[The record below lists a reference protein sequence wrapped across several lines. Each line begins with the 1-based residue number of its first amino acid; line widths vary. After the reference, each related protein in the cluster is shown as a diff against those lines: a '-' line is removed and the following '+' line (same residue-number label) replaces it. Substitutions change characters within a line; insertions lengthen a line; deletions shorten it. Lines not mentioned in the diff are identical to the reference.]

1 MPSVAILGL
10 LSVGIGIEL
19 AVTAFLILRF
29 LESREPQ
36 VRWWAVAFALYTAHV
51 LLETL
56 AFIWPAGLFLLW
68 WRHLFFLLAAAAMA
82 RSFGPLPLPLS
93 PLLAAVAL
101 VFSGLVLSGLLF
113 SGSPGWAALPPSLL
127 GGAWFILAAL
137 RYVRSVGGLDERSS
151 LLVFGGLLLTGLI
164 SLAYPLLRPQQIWV
178 GVGAVLAGLFT
189 IAFALGVLLRSW
201 ARARDLA
208 TVNAVAETL
217 NRSTNIQEAVESS
230 LHRVIELMG
239 LRSGWVFIN
248 EGGGY
253 VLQEDGGYVLAARH
267 ALPDDLAANDAAA
280 MTGDCRCLQLL
291 REGRLLQ
298 AVNTVSC
305 LRLENAGWPQ
315 TRHAS
320 VPLHTAEG
328 ALGVMNLV
336 LPPGRNLAGRE
347 LDMLAAVG
355 HQIALAVERNR
366 LFEEVR
372 AKEAARGELIEKL
385 LTAQEDERR
394 RIARELHDEAGQ
406 ALTALILNLEMA
418 EHAAAPEEAARL
430 ERLRGIAE
438 HTLGELRTLIYE
450 LRPTILDDLGLGA
463 AVRWMVK
470 EVVEP
475 TGLKVDLQ
483 LQGLDRR
490 LPHQVETAIFRIT
503 QEAFNNMLKHAAASR
518 ARVAVEVNSRE
529 VTVTV
534 EDNGKGFNPAA
545 VPVSR
550 SGRGLGLMGMRERA
564 ELLGGILEID
574 SVLGRGTR
582 VHGILPLPDGT
593 G

>member
-1 MPSVAILGL
+1 MPSVALLGL

-36 VRWWAVAFALYTAHV
+36 VRWWAVAFSLYTAHV
-51 LLETL
+51 VLETL
-56 AFIWPAGLFLLW
+56 AFIWPAAL
-68 WRHLFFLLAAAAMA
+68 FLLAAAAMA

-93 PLLAAVAL
+93 PLLAAVAM

-113 SGSPGWAALPPSLL
+113 SGSPGWAALPPSVL

-164 SLAYPLLRPQQIWV
+164 SLAYPLLRPQQIWL

-217 NRSTNIQEAVESS
+217 NRSTNIQEAVQSS

-239 LRSGWVFIN
+239 LRSGWVFIQ
-248 EGGGY
+248 EG
-253 VLQEDGGYVLAARH
+253 GGYVLAARH

-291 REGRLLQ
+291 REGRLRQ
-298 AVNTVSC
+298 AVNTVPC

-328 ALGVMNLV
+328 ALGVMNLM
-336 LPPGRNLAGRE
+336 LPAGRNLAGRE

-372 AKEAARGELIEKL
+372 AKEAARGELIERL

-463 AVRWMVK
+463 AIRWMVK

>member
-1 MPSVAILGL
+1 MPSVALLSL

-29 LESREPQ
+29 LESRESQ

-51 LLETL
+51 VLETL
-56 AFIWPAGLFLLW
+56 AFIWPAALFLLW

-82 RSFGPLPLPLS
+82 RSFGSLPLPLS
-93 PLLAAVAL
+93 PLLAAVAV

-189 IAFALGVLLRSW
+189 VAFALGVLLRSW

-217 NRSTNIQEAVESS
+217 NRSTNIAEAVESS
-230 LHRVIELMG
+230 LHRVIELMA
-239 LRSGWVFIN
+239 LRSGWVF
-248 EGGGY
+248 
-253 VLQEDGGYVLAARH
+253 LQEDGGYVLAARH
-267 ALPDDLAANDAAA
+267 ALPDDLAANNAAA
-280 MTGDCRCLQLL
+280 MAGDCRCLQLL
-291 REGRLLQ
+291 REGRLRQ
-298 AVNTVSC
+298 AVNTVPC
-305 LRLENAGWPQ
+305 LRLENVGWPQ

-336 LPPGRNLAGRE
+336 LPPGRNLVGRE

-372 AKEAARGELIEKL
+372 TKEAARGELIEKL

-438 HTLGELRTLIYE
+438 HTLSELRTLIYE

-463 AVRWMVK
+463 AIRWMVK

-483 LQGLDRR
+483 LQGFDRR

-550 SGRGLGLMGMRERA
+550 AGRGLGLLGMRERA
-564 ELLGGILEID
+564 ELLGGVLEID
-574 SVLGRGTR
+574 SVMGRGTR
-582 VHGILPLPDGT
+582 VHGVLPLPDGA

>member
-36 VRWWAVAFALYTAHV
+36 VRWWAVAFSLYTAHV
-51 LLETL
+51 VLETL
-56 AFIWPAGLFLLW
+56 AFIWPAALFLLW

-93 PLLAAVAL
+93 PLLAAVAM

-113 SGSPGWAALPPSLL
+113 SGSPGWAALPPSVL

-164 SLAYPLLRPQQIWV
+164 SLAYPLLRPQQIWL

-217 NRSTNIQEAVESS
+217 NRSTNIREAVESS

-239 LRSGWVFIN
+239 LRSGWVFI
-248 EGGGY
+248 
-253 VLQEDGGYVLAARH
+253 QEDGGYVLAARH

-291 REGRLLQ
+291 REGRLRQ
-298 AVNTVSC
+298 AVNTVPC

-320 VPLHTAEG
+320 VPLHTAEE

-483 LQGLDRR
+483 LQEIG
-490 LPHQVETAIFRIT
+490 
-503 QEAFNNMLKHAAASR
+503 R
-518 ARVAVEVNSRE
+518 AHV
-529 VTVTV
+529 
-534 EDNGKGFNPAA
+534 
-545 VPVSR
+545 
-550 SGRGLGLMGMRERA
+550 
-564 ELLGGILEID
+564 
-574 SVLGRGTR
+574 
-582 VHGILPLPDGT
+582 
-593 G
+593 

>member
-51 LLETL
+51 LLEPL

-113 SGSPGWAALPPSLL
+113 SGSPGWAALPPS
-127 GGAWFILAAL
+127 
-137 RYVRSVGGLDERSS
+137 
-151 LLVFGGLLLTGLI
+151 
-164 SLAYPLLRPQQIWV
+164 
-178 GVGAVLAGLFT
+178 VLAGLFT

-418 EHAAAPEEAARL
+418 EQAAAPEEAACS
-430 ERLRGIAE
+430 
-438 HTLGELRTLIYE
+438 
-450 LRPTILDDLGLGA
+450 
-463 AVRWMVK
+463 
-470 EVVEP
+470 
-475 TGLKVDLQ
+475 
-483 LQGLDRR
+483 
-490 LPHQVETAIFRIT
+490 AI
-503 QEAFNNMLKHAAASR
+503 SR
-518 ARVAVEVNSRE
+518 
-529 VTVTV
+529 
-534 EDNGKGFNPAA
+534 
-545 VPVSR
+545 
-550 SGRGLGLMGMRERA
+550 
-564 ELLGGILEID
+564 
-574 SVLGRGTR
+574 
-582 VHGILPLPDGT
+582 
-593 G
+593 